1 MATYA
6 VLSEGKNP
14 DQQADLD
21 EALGFDM
28 GNDDEDDEQDEEDE
42 IAERLRRRQ
51 LLLSLSDG
59 DVKIA

>member
-28 GNDDEDDEQDEEDE
+28 GDDEDDEQDEEDE

>member
-28 GNDDEDDEQDEEDE
+28 GDDEDEDEEDE

-51 LLLSLSDG
+51 LLMSLSDG

>member
-28 GNDDEDDEQDEEDE
+28 GDDEDEDEEDE